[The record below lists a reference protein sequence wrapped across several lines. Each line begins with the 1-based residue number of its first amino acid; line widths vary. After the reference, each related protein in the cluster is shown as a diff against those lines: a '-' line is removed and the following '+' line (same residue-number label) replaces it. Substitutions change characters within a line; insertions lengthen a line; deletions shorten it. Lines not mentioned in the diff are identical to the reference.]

1 MKQLKYFLVLIGG
14 WILAYLTSDHDLTSV
29 STEAERMDSEMYFM
43 MIVFTTI
50 FLGAIFIRNDRKKGV

>member
-50 FLGAIFIRNDRKKGV
+50 FLGTVFIRHDRKKGA

>member
-1 MKQLKYFLVLIGG
+1 MKDLKYFLLLIGG
-14 WILAYLTSDHDLTSV
+14 WVLAYLSSDHDLTSV

-50 FLGAIFIRNDRKKGV
+50 FLGTVFIRHDRKKGA

>member
-50 FLGAIFIRNDRKKGV
+50 FLGAIFIRHDRKKS

>member
-50 FLGAIFIRNDRKKGV
+50 FLGAIFIRHDRKKA

>member
-1 MKQLKYFLVLIGG
+1 MKDLKYFLLLIGG

-50 FLGAIFIRNDRKKGV
+50 FLGTVFIRHDRKKGA

>member
-43 MIVFTTI
+43 MIVFSTI
-50 FLGAIFIRNDRKKGV
+50 FLGAIFSRNDRKKGV